1 MAIPGHKFCSECGTR
16 LEMRY
21 LPSEQKEVP
30 YCSTCGDYRFPLYN
44 VACSMIVLNP
54 DRDRILLIQQY
65 GRGKN
70 ILVAGYV
77 NLGEDAET
85 AVIREIREE
94 LGAEVSEVR
103 FNRTHY
109 FKGSNTLMINF
120 TVVLASQEIHPN
132 EEIDAFHWY
141 PEEEARREIFQGS
154 LAQQFL
160 EGYLSGGNYT
170 FPNP

>member
-1 MAIPGHKFCSECGTR
+1 MAIPGHNYCSECGTR

-21 LPSEQKEVP
+21 LSSEQKEVP

-85 AVIREIREE
+85 AVAREIREE
-94 LGAEVSEVR
+94 LGAEVSAVR

-132 EEIDAFHWY
+132 EEIDAFRWY
-141 PEEEARREIFQGS
+141 PVEEARREIFQGS

-160 EGYLSGGNYT
+160 EGYLNGGKYE
-170 FPNP
+170 F